1 MLFLLVGGAA
11 FAPTLTAPNRPALAA
26 HRVTAPVQLRLS
38 PSTLEEE
45 REESIKAAGIA
56 VIAGGLMAA
65 PGKMTSLLAAHATTA
80 QWEFSTLA
88 LAVQLGLFGI
98 VYRCTVRSDDNEYLK
113 QGAVGAAA
121 LCRALLTTQVDKK
134 LGPDMWLQ
142 MGACFGESI
151 LAFGG
156 AAAMLEFAWTRGWGS
171 RLSAQGLPHPVTGV
185 PEYHID
191 PPGFYEDDYYG
202 GPSNYGAPSNY
213 MGAPRDL
220 PPLPP
225 PQGRGGYG
233 GYGDSQNY
241 DVRRVREQARS
252 SPYGNY
258 DKPDAE
264 SRRVQRDGYM
274 SRERMGAGRY

>member
-1 MLFLLVGGAA
+1 MLVSFVAGAAA
-11 FAPTLTAPNRPALAA
+11 FAPTPTAPNLPALAA
-26 HRVTAPVQLRLS
+26 HRVAPLQLRLS

-56 VIAGGLMAA
+56 LVAGGLMAA

-88 LAVQLGLFGI
+88 LAVQLGLFGV

-121 LCRALLTTQVDKK
+121 LCRALLTTHVDKK

-142 MGACFGESI
+142 IGACFGESI

-191 PPGFYEDDYYG
+191 PPQFYDGGYY
-202 GPSNYGAPSNY
+202 
-213 MGAPRDL
+213 D
-220 PPLPP
+220 
-225 PQGRGGYG
+225 GGYG
-233 GYGDSQNY
+233 PSEYG
-241 DVRRVREQARS
+241 
-252 SPYGNY
+252 GNY
-258 DKPDAE
+258 NYRGIEPENYGPPRGVRSRRSIGGASPTFGSYDQPNAE
-264 SRRVQRDGYM
+264 SRRMRRDGYQ

>member
-1 MLFLLVGGAA
+1 MLVSFVVGAAA
-11 FAPTLTAPNRPALAA
+11 FAPMPAALNRPVLAA
-26 HRVTAPVQLRLS
+26 PHVAAVAPIQLRLS

-45 REESIKAAGIA
+45 REESVKAAGIA
-56 VIAGGLMAA
+56 VVAGGLMAL

-80 QWEFSTLA
+80 QWEFSTIA
-88 LAVQLGLFGI
+88 LAIQLALFGI

-121 LCRALLTTQVDKK
+121 LCRALLTTHVDKK

-142 MGACFGESI
+142 IGACFGESI

-191 PPGFYEDDYYG
+191 PPQFYGDGYG
-202 GPSNYGAPSNY
+202 YDSYGPSNY
-213 MGAPRDL
+213 MG
-220 PPLPP
+220 
-225 PQGRGGYG
+225 GSGYRGNFGET
-233 GYGDSQNY
+233 QNY
-241 DVRRVREQARS
+241 DIRRVRNRARM
-252 SPYGNY
+252 SPYGGGSY
-258 DKPDAE
+258 DRPDAE
-264 SRRVQRDGYM
+264 ARRMRRDGYM
-274 SRERMGAGRY
+274 PRERMGVGRY